1 MARVSVE
8 DCIDKLPN
16 TFELV
21 FLAAHRARS
30 LASGPQIV
38 VDRAND
44 KNAVIAL
51 REIAAKAVTPGDV
64 GEGRIHSMQHNAG
77 GDEPDS
83 TVALTLPHEH
93 RTVVVRDDRSSDAV
107 IDALAG
113 WRN

>member
-16 TFELV
+16 KFELV

-44 KNAVIAL
+44 KDAVIAL

-77 GDEPDS
+77 GELHGRADTAARAPYS
-83 TVALTLPHEH
+83 SRARRSVYRHG
-93 RTVVVRDDRSSDAV
+93 DRR
-107 IDALAG
+107 AG
-113 WRN
+113 G